1 MGFFSQ
7 NATFSGGGD
16 YAVAAPGTYKC
27 ALEKVETVQR
37 PSFEDPSI
45 MEGNF
50 RWTFETLEDGDENG
64 RPFRFTY
71 FTKTSYGNDMA
82 KLTKLLDGMLLRRL
96 TQEEFAQLDLDDIKA
111 RAWSVSVDC
120 QMTSRGREINT
131 VLGVRPWANKPQPRK
146 IQASRPPVEE
156 DIKDPF
162 DE

>member
-7 NATFSGGGD
+7 HGTFTGGGD
-16 YAVAAPGTYKC
+16 FAVAAPGSYKC

-37 PSFEDPSI
+37 PSYEDPSI
-45 MEGNF
+45 METNY
-50 RWTFETLEDGDENG
+50 RWVFETIEDGDENG

-96 TQEEFAQLDLDDIKA
+96 TSEEFAQLDLEDIKT
-111 RAWSVSVDC
+111 RAWSVSVDL
-120 QMTSRGREINT
+120 QMTAKGREINT
-131 VLGVRPWANKPQPRK
+131 VLGVRPWAAKPQPRK
-146 IQASRPPVEE
+146 LQAQRPPVEE